1 MAFILNR
8 KLLTM
13 AWSCKNGGKK
23 GHETELE
30 NVELNSQKPF
40 KMLFPHSRKYILLF
54 MQ

>member
-8 KLLTM
+8 KLLIM

-30 NVELNSQKPF
+30 NVELKFSKT
-40 KMLFPHSRKYILLF
+40 I
-54 MQ
+54 